1 MPDEHRRLDPANSA
15 RPRLL
20 VPLRVLR
27 NITGGTDPRAAR
39 AWPPAIPD
47 GLRRFIGIAELAGAL
62 GLILPALSHILPWL
76 TILAALC
83 LALVTIL
90 ASIYH
95 LRRKEPPFPA
105 VIAVLCLV
113 LAYLRWQVVPL
124 SS

>member
-1 MPDEHRRLDPANSA
+1 MNIVAWILQVLLALVFAFHFVVYTFAPEVLT
-15 RPRLL
+15 RPM
-20 VPLRVLR
+20 
-27 NITGGTDPRAAR
+27 RAQG

-62 GLILPALSHILPWL
+62 GLILPAVTHILPWL

-105 VIAVLCLV
+105 IFAVLCLV
-113 LAYLRWQVVPL
+113 LAYLRWQVVPI
-124 SS
+124 S